1 MRIVPYFAIVLLAFL
16 PIGKDV
22 LSPII
27 MAHLSRQKFKE
38 FIMNPKPQHNLS
50 A

>member
-22 LSPII
+22 LSPINNPFTI
-27 MAHLSRQKFKE
+27 CLMANPDKSRKIKTE
-38 FIMNPKPQHNLS
+38 I
-50 A
+50 